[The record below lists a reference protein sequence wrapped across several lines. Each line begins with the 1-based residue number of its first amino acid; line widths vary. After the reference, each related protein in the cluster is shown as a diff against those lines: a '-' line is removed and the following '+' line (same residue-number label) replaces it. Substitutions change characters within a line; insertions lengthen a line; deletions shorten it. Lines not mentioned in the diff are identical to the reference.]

1 MYQIT
6 SCASSSTHF
15 PLPFKSPYLRGHGK
29 MNGEREREREREM
42 ALCCCVLSSNPVA
55 FVSVSLPRCPRP
67 LLNSALMLPP
77 QSSFF
82 SSAARMPLGSCG
94 GDLNTFGKNSAYL
107 RLFERIRK
115 HWQWRKGRSFRSP
128 HSDGWKVSA
137 DAAESSFANKRKIVE
152 HIVLLKAKS
161 DLLEDDEKDMLD
173 SLYTSQYHMSGILA
187 ISLGRIADPND
198 DGCTHGVYMRF
209 QRKEDLAK
217 FYQNPLYRKVL
228 EEHVLPHCH
237 DLICLDYE
245 SEVEDDILPIFRRG
259 EAFEYGV
266 EFLLLISVYDDAVA
280 EDVEDA
286 FCALVT
292 LTEAFSFLIV
302 QSTQG
307 SKFSTNDG
315 EYTHGVVIR
324 FPSYEALEEF
334 RESSE
339 YADMWLKKFKPI
351 TRKSLAVYF
360 LVDPVGAQVL

>member
-1 MYQIT
+1 MAGKLVQT
-6 SCASSSTHF
+6 RLNRH
-15 PLPFKSPYLRGHGK
+15 LP
-29 MNGEREREREREM
+29 
-42 ALCCCVLSSNPVA
+42 
-55 FVSVSLPRCPRP
+55 
-67 LLNSALMLPP
+67 
-77 QSSFF
+77 
-82 SSAARMPLGSCG
+82 
-94 GDLNTFGKNSAYL
+94 
-107 RLFERIRK
+107 IR
-115 HWQWRKGRSFRSP
+115 
-128 HSDGWKVSA
+128 
-137 DAAESSFANKRKIVE
+137 
-152 HIVLLKAKS
+152 
-161 DLLEDDEKDMLD
+161 
-173 SLYTSQYHMSGILA
+173 
-187 ISLGRIADPND
+187 GRIADPND

>member
-1 MYQIT
+1 
-6 SCASSSTHF
+6 
-15 PLPFKSPYLRGHGK
+15 
-29 MNGEREREREREM
+29 M

-55 FVSVSLPRCPRP
+55 FVSVSLPRCPRS
-67 LLNSALMLPP
+67 LLNRALMLPP

-82 SSAARMPLGSCG
+82 SSAARFPLGSCG
-94 GDLNTFGKNSAYL
+94 GDLNTFGENSAYL
-107 RLFERIRK
+107 RVFERFRK
-115 HWQWRKGRSFRSP
+115 HWQWRKGWSFQSP

-137 DAAESSFANKRKIVE
+137 DAAESSIANKRKVVE

-161 DLLEDDEKDMLD
+161 DLSEDDEKDILD

-217 FYQNPLYRKVL
+217 FYQNSLYRKVL

-292 LTEAFSFLIV
+292 LTEAFSSLIV

-307 SKFSTNDG
+307 SNFSTKDG

-324 FPSYEALEEF
+324 FPSSEALEEF
-334 RESSE
+334 RGSSE

-351 TRKSLAVYF
+351 TKKSLAVYF
-360 LVDPVGAQVL
+360 LIYPVGAQGA